1 MTEGRSCPLDY
12 RYHPA
17 ALCEN
22 VTQVDEDVLYIIG
35 GLYGN
40 PFALD
45 EIENMAHAEER
56 QGRRVKL
63 VFNGDF
69 NWFNASDEL
78 FRDINNRVLRYTAS
92 LGNVE
97 YELAAPSIG
106 AGCGCAY
113 PDFVNQDVVARSNQ
127 IMARLQNTAK
137 MHRDIQQRLAALPR
151 YYCLLFGGLKISVMH
166 GDPESLAGWGL
177 ANESFSAGN
186 QKKLAEWFG
195 ASGADVMVSTHTCLP
210 VLWSGEVDGRSYMV
224 ANNGASGMGNLNTDP
239 RGLVTRISR
248 ANPTTKPVAGMYMAG
263 LHVDLMPVDYNV
275 DAWLKLFDSL
285 WPADSAAAWSYR
297 TRIIE
302 GASLTPEGIVFP
314 SAF

>member
-17 ALCEN
+17 SLCEK
-22 VTQVDEDVLYIIG
+22 VTPVSEDVLYIIG

-40 PFALD
+40 PLALD
-45 EIENMAHAEER
+45 EIENMARAEER
-56 QGRRVKL
+56 QGCSVKL

-78 FRDINNRVLRYTAS
+78 FRDINNRVLNHTAS
-92 LGNVE
+92 LGNVD
-97 YELAAPSIG
+97 YELATPNTD

-113 PDFVNQDVVARSNQ
+113 PDFVPQGVVERSNQ

-151 YYCLLFGGLKISVMH
+151 YHCLLLGGLKISVMH

-177 ANESFSAGN
+177 AHESFSAGN
-186 QKKLAEWFG
+186 ENKLAQWFR

-210 VLWSGEVDGRSYMV
+210 VIWSGEVDGRSCLV
-224 ANNGASGMGNLNTDP
+224 ANNGSSGMGNLNSDP
-239 RGLVTRISR
+239 RGLITRVSR
-248 ANPTTKPVAGMYMAG
+248 TTPTAKPAAGMHLDG
-263 LHVDLMPVDYNV
+263 LNVHLMPVDYDV
-275 DAWLKLFDSL
+275 SAWLKQFDRL
-285 WPADSAAAWSYR
+285 WPAGSPAALSYR
-297 TRIIE
+297 ARIVE
-302 GASLTPEGIVFP
+302 GTSLTPEDLVFP
-314 SAF
+314 SVF